1 MEDIIPPN
9 GNPHPLPEDVN
20 DKDCLQAKGDFMEN
34 LVNQNLGGIQDAKG
48 AQDAQGDPIWDN
60 GWPA

>member
-1 MEDIIPPN
+1 MGIPT
-9 GNPHPLPEDVN
+9 LEDVN
-20 DKDCLQAKGDFMEN
+20 DEDCLQAKGDFMEN
-34 LVNQNLGGIQDAKG
+34 LVNQNLGGIQDAQG